1 MAETGSKHRPAA
13 SEAVD
18 ALGIKVLAFIVADVD
33 RIIQFLN
40 VTGLQPET
48 IRESAQSSLFLLGV
62 LDSMSKDDELLRA
75 IHQELNIA
83 PAAILTAL
91 GHQTPT
97 SETKPLDGK
106 IEAAPS
112 LPRRNLFE

>member
-1 MAETGSKHRPAA
+1 MTETGSKRGPAA

-18 ALGIKVLAFIVADVD
+18 AVGIKVPAFIVADVD
-33 RIIQFLN
+33 RAIQFLN

-62 LDSMSKDDELLRA
+62 LDYASKDDELLRA
-75 IHQELNIA
+75 LHQELNIA

-91 GHQTPT
+91 GNQTPA
-97 SETKPLDGK
+97 SETRPLDRK
-106 IEAAPS
+106 TEAAPP
-112 LPRRNLFE
+112 LPRRNRLR